1 MDPGFRRDDGKLVGR
16 VPTAPPQRILENK
29 LSAPT
34 TAPVPHISFRLIVL
48 AVVVLY
54 VLSVLYV
61 HLRGRTRLRFARQLF
76 DHSGLFAPYNVLMY
90 AFSAVPGK
98 PILDRPK
105 FPHLDPLRDAWRDI
119 REEALHL
126 FDEGY
131 IRAAEKH
138 NDASFGSFFKEGW
151 KRFYLKWYGEPLP
164 SAHALCPRTV
174 ALLATIPTVKAAM
187 FALLPP
193 GSKLNPHRDPF
204 AGSLRYHLGLIT
216 PNSDECLIFV
226 DGHPYSWRDGEDIVF
241 DETFVHWAE
250 NRTDQTRVI
259 LFCDVERPLRT
270 PVMRGINRVVS
281 RILGSATATQN
292 VATERVG
299 AVNRLYGF
307 SHRMGEHKKAFKRKH
322 PLGYKLTRYVLIALV
337 LGWLLLPFL

>member
-1 MDPGFRRDDGKLVGR
+1 MTF
-16 VPTAPPQRILENK
+16 
-29 LSAPT
+29 
-34 TAPVPHISFRLIVL
+34 VPHLSIRLVL
-48 AVVVLY
+48 VALIALY
-54 VLSVLYV
+54 LACVLYV
-61 HLRGRTRLRFARQLF
+61 HLRGRARLRFSRQVL
-76 DHSGLFAPYNVLMY
+76 DHSGIFAPYNVLMY
-90 AFSAVPGK
+90 AFSAVPSK
-98 PILDRPK
+98 AILDRPR
-105 FPHLDPLRDAWRDI
+105 FPHLDPLRDGWRTI

-164 SAHALCPRTV
+164 SAHTLCPQTV
-174 ALLATIPTVKAAM
+174 ALLETIPAVKAAM

-216 PNSDECLIFV
+216 PNSDDCLIFV
-226 DGHPYSWRDGEDIVF
+226 DGQPYSWRDGEDIVF

-250 NRTDQTRVI
+250 NKTDQTRVI

-270 PVMRGINRVVS
+270 PVMRAINRLVS
-281 RILGSATATQN
+281 RVLGQATATQN
-292 VATERVG
+292 IETEHVG
-299 AVNRLYGF
+299 AVNRLYAF
-307 SHRMGEHKKAFKRKH
+307 AHRMGERKKAFKRRY
-322 PLGYKLTRYVLIALV
+322 PLGYKFGRYALILLV
-337 LGWLLLPFL
+337 LGWLVLPWLT

>member
-1 MDPGFRRDDGKLVGR
+1 VQSR
-16 VPTAPPQRILENK
+16 VDADRRILRSSAA
-29 LSAPT
+29 LST
-34 TAPVPHISFRLIVL
+34 LFTVPHLSLRLILL
-48 AVVVLY
+48 AFAVLY

-61 HLRGRTRLRFARQLF
+61 HLRGRVRLHFRRQLF

-90 AFSAVPGK
+90 AFSAVRGK
-98 PILDRPK
+98 PILDRAQ
-105 FPHLDPLRDAWRDI
+105 FPQLDPLRDGWRAI

-151 KRFYLKWYGEPLP
+151 KRFYLKWYGDPLP
-164 SAHALCPRTV
+164 SAHALCPNTV
-174 ALLATIPTVKAAM
+174 ALLQTIPQVKAAM

-216 PNSDECLIFV
+216 PNSDDCLIFV
-226 DGHPYSWRDGEDIVF
+226 DGQPYSWRDGEDIVF
-241 DETFVHWAE
+241 DETFVHWAA
-250 NRTDQTRVI
+250 NNTDQTRVI

-270 PVMRGINRVVS
+270 PIVRGINCFVS
-281 RILGSATATQN
+281 GVLGRATATQN

-299 AVNRLYGF
+299 AVNRLYVF
-307 SHRMGEHKKAFKRKH
+307 AHRAGERRKKFKRRF
-322 PLGYKLTRYVLIALV
+322 PFGYRLTRVALVMLV
-337 LGWLLLPFL
+337 LGWLLLPMAAMLR

>member
-1 MDPGFRRDDGKLVGR
+1 
-16 VPTAPPQRILENK
+16 VP
-29 LSAPT
+29 
-34 TAPVPHISFRLIVL
+34 SFRLIVIAL
-48 AVVVLY
+48 VALY

-61 HLRGRTRLRFARQLF
+61 HLRGRARLRFSRQLL

-90 AFSAVPGK
+90 AFSAVPAK

-105 FPHLDPLRDAWRDI
+105 FTELNRLRDGWREI

-126 FDEGY
+126 FDEGF
-131 IRAAEKH
+131 IRAAEKN

-164 SAHALCPRTV
+164 SAHTLCPNTV
-174 ALLATIPTVKAAM
+174 ALLETIPTVKAAM

-216 PNSDECLIFV
+216 PNSDDCLIFV
-226 DGHPYSWRDGEDIVF
+226 DGQPYSWRDGDDIVF

-250 NRTDQTRVI
+250 NKTDQTRVI

-270 PVMRGINRVVS
+270 APMRAINRFVS
-281 RILGSATATQN
+281 RVLGRATATQN
-292 VATERVG
+292 VETEHVG

-307 SHRMGEHKKAFKRKH
+307 AHRVGERKKAFKRKH
-322 PLGYKLTRYVLIALV
+322 PLGYKLGRYALILLV
-337 LGWLLLPFL
+337 LAWLVLPFVT

>member
-1 MDPGFRRDDGKLVGR
+1 MGY
-16 VPTAPPQRILENK
+16 VPCPRAANMAAAYPSYHASLRIDAVPN
-29 LSAPT
+29 LSP
-34 TAPVPHISFRLIVL
+34 RLIFL
-48 AVVVLY
+48 ALFALY

-90 AFSAVPGK
+90 AFSAVPSK
-98 PILDRPK
+98 PILDRPE
-105 FPHLDPLRDAWRDI
+105 FPELDELRDGWRGI
-119 REEALHL
+119 REEATHL

-151 KRFYLKWYGEPLP
+151 KRFYLKWYGEALP
-164 SAHALCPRTV
+164 SAHALCPNTV
-174 ALLATIPTVKAAM
+174 ALLEKIPSVKAAM

-250 NRTDQTRVI
+250 NKTDQTRVI

-270 PVMRGINRVVS
+270 PIMRGINRVVS
-281 RILGSATATQN
+281 GVLGRATATQN

-307 SHRMGEHKKAFKRKH
+307 AHRMGEHKKAFKRRY
-322 PLGYKLTRYVLIALV
+322 PNGYRFGRIALIV
-337 LGWLLLPFL
+337 LVLAWLLMPFV